1 MIHVYI
7 RSCIH
12 FCSGRLQTDQQNDII
27 HMIGSHRLLGWWCG
41 ILCTAPNLC
50 KLNFLV
56 FQQQTI
62 KCLMCRNGIAEWRN
76 SHSRLEIDYC
86 CETGNCILDILSA
99 FKWQHFD
106 IQLQRDNSVD
116 KTLAQ
121 HAACASTANIVIITI
136 TRSDDAAASIDV
148 FISHTFC
155 CEQCVCFHDW
165 NQKCANGQYKCENLS
180 NSFLV
185 SWSNRVLASDVQL
198 GKRMSR
204 RRKTTALKKKLA
216 TSAW

>member
-76 SHSRLEIDYC
+76 SHCHSCLEIDCC
-86 CETGNCILDILSA
+86 CETRNCILDILSV

-106 IQLQRDNSVD
+106 IQLQCDNSVD

-121 HAACASTANIVIITI
+121 HAVCASTANIVIITI

-165 NQKCANGQYKCENLS
+165 NQKCANGQYECENLS
-180 NSFLV
+180 NLFLV
-185 SWSNRVLASDVQL
+185 SWSNRVLASDV
-198 GKRMSR
+198 
-204 RRKTTALKKKLA
+204 
-216 TSAW
+216 